1 MKTTSQIH
9 FTPSLQGR
17 VRGGSW
23 LALELILVTFACW
36 WAFDPVIVTSY
47 VARLPLGYDIDRMV
61 KLQVASSSN
70 YKERDADQYAI
81 MQEEERLLG
90 KVQEMDGVEQA
101 YRAKSV
107 PMGFGSV
114 GSINSLF
121 NDNGDSIQVYG
132 FRFEPDS
139 KMFEV
144 YGMKSLTPG
153 VPTNELTH
161 NCEWEKSIIIPH
173 SLAMGLFGTTD
184 VAGRN
189 VLVCYYGW
197 DEEKMES
204 GWLKKHYNIRAVVE
218 DVRYQSFDHNY
229 ATIFV
234 CSCGVNL
241 NVPIIVR
248 LREGVNADRFVQ
260 EHQQEVQR
268 ELVTEHCY
276 VRQMLTAREAF
287 EKGYGEVRMKR
298 MTRRNLLIAAFF
310 ATNLA
315 FGVLGTLL
323 MYTQQRREEAGVKRA
338 FGATRWR
345 VFWDFIREAWL
356 LTTVSV
362 VIGCVIYFQFAA
374 SHGLFGMENN
384 DNPAVHFWFY
394 DFGKHFI
401 IVSLIVYIIIL
412 CTVLIGTAIPAWH
425 ICRSTITEAIRE
437 E

>member
-1 MKTTSQIH
+1 M
-9 FTPSLQGR
+9 
-17 VRGGSW
+17 
-23 LALELILVTFACW
+23 
-36 WAFDPVIVTSY
+36 
-47 VARLPLGYDIDRMV
+47 
-61 KLQVASSSN
+61 
-70 YKERDADQYAI
+70 
-81 MQEEERLLG
+81 
-90 KVQEMDGVEQA
+90 
-101 YRAKSV
+101 
-107 PMGFGSV
+107 
-114 GSINSLF
+114 
-121 NDNGDSIQVYG
+121 
-132 FRFEPDS
+132 
-139 KMFEV
+139 
-144 YGMKSLTPG
+144 
-153 VPTNELTH
+153 
-161 NCEWEKSIIIPH
+161 
-173 SLAMGLFGTTD
+173 
-184 VAGRN
+184 
-189 VLVCYYGW
+189 
-197 DEEKMES
+197 
-204 GWLKKHYNIRAVVE
+204 
-218 DVRYQSFDHNY
+218 
-229 ATIFV
+229 
-234 CSCGVNL
+234 NL

-268 ELVTEHCY
+268 EMVTEHCY

-374 SHGLFGMENN
+374 SHGLFGMESN

-401 IVSLIVYIIIL
+401 VVSLIVYIIIL
-412 CTVLIGTAIPAWH
+412 CTVLVGTAIPAWH